1 MDKTEATNHILMTIE
16 MVEESAPFTG
26 RTKLLNTL
34 SKLQDLIVLY
44 KRTDDIYDVIINE
57 AEKLVKKTQGK
68 LDEKAKGG

>member
-1 MDKTEATNHILMTIE
+1 MDKTEATNHILLTIE

-34 SKLQDLIVLY
+34 NKLQDLIVLY
-44 KRTDDIYDVIINE
+44 KRTDDIYDIIINE
-57 AEKLVKKTQGK
+57 AEELVKTTQGK